1 MNEYNVIENC
11 DSVESFISLVKK
23 LGEIIPTTNGQE
35 YDVIVANDGRNAR
48 LGSFS
53 QNFGLNT
60 FPLHTDTAFWAVPA
74 RLLVMWS
81 PEISSTSTTMLP
93 WKDILDRFSQT
104 EKNAVNEAVF
114 VVKTFEN
121 SNYRAINFISSKKN
135 GYRYDPNIMLPA
147 NRQAEKFVEAF
158 NKVISQVNLID
169 LYWSGSNV
177 LVLNNWKMLH
187 GRSRVDN
194 EHEKR
199 KIYRA
204 YVR

>member
-23 LGEIIPTTNGQE
+23 LGEITPTTNGQE